1 MDLKSGY
8 PYWAV
13 KNGLMHAF
21 PVLERDLR
29 CDVAVVGGGVSG
41 ALIANELATHGFE
54 VAVLEQRDIGWGSTA
69 ASTALLQYEI
79 DTHLTDLVRLVG
91 EDDAVRAYCACAD
104 AIATLEEVARG
115 VKDVGFARTTSL
127 YFASRPWHRTALHE
141 EWALRLRHGLAVE
154 WLERQALRERTGIRA
169 AGAILSATA
178 ARMDPYRFTSRL
190 LHRLRRAG
198 TAVHD
203 RTCITRIEPAPRS
216 VVLHTDSGARVRAKY
231 AVIAAGYASQ
241 GWLDARVARN
251 SSSYAFVSDPLPRDA
266 LGPLAD
272 LLVWESARPYFYLR
286 CTDDNRLVVGGADDA
301 VDIPVRRDRRVP
313 RKAHK
318 LLARTQRMFPHLTL
332 KPAFLWAGTFA
343 ETADG
348 LPFFGPH
355 PQYGPRVLF
364 AMAYGGNGIT
374 YAMIGAQLLRALI
387 ERRAH
392 PLQALFGFG
401 RLER

>member
-21 PVLERDLR
+21 PALERDLR

-41 ALIANELATHGFE
+41 ALVANELAAHGFE
-54 VAVLEQRDIGWGSTA
+54 VAVLEQRDIAWGSTA

-79 DTHLTDLVRLVG
+79 DTHLTDLARMVG
-91 EDDAVRAYCACAD
+91 EDDAVRAYRACAE
-104 AIATLEEVARG
+104 AIGTLEDVSRG
-115 VKDVGFARTTSL
+115 VKDVGFARTSSL

-141 EWALRLRHGLAVE
+141 EFAMRLRHGLAVQ
-154 WLERQALRERTGIRA
+154 WLDRPSLRERTGIRA
-169 AGAILSATA
+169 SGAILSATA
-178 ARMDPYRFTSRL
+178 ARIDPYRLANRL

-203 RTCITRIEPAPRS
+203 RTCITRIEPASRS
-216 VVLHTDSGARVRAKY
+216 VMLHTDSGACVRAKH
-231 AVIAAGYASQ
+231 VVMAAGYASQ
-241 GWLDARVARN
+241 GWLDTRVAHN
-251 SSSYAFVSDPLPRDA
+251 SSSYAFVSDPLPHDA
-266 LGPLAD
+266 LGPLAN
-272 LLVWESARPYFYLR
+272 LLVWESARPYFYCR
-286 CTDDNRLVVGGADDA
+286 STDDDRLIVGGEDDA
-301 VDIPVRRDRRVP
+301 IDIPARRDRRVE
-313 RKAHK
+313 RKARK
-318 LLARTQRMFPHLTL
+318 LLARTQRLFPYLAL

-374 YAMIGAQLLRALI
+374 YAMIGAQLMRALI